1 LQKKSLETW
10 ILMEACNLSS
20 RSKKEV
26 IINDFIS
33 ELNFL
38 QT

>member
-1 LQKKSLETW
+1 
-10 ILMEACNLSS
+10 MEACNLSS